1 MMTSANYFNA
11 HSNANRIM
19 GTKATNSLGVI
30 HQANPAPAIIKAD
43 EVAYARAIEKAAMG
57 KRKVKV
63 TMQKS
68 PWE

>member
-1 MMTSANYFNA
+1 MQVSSQYWNA
-11 HSNANRIM
+11 HSNPNRIM

-43 EVAYARAIEKAAMG
+43 EVAYARAQEKAAMG
-57 KRKVKV
+57 KRKAKV